1 MPYLEIHFPYNRS
14 DKIQV
19 RLFYFFGQNDGL
31 DCKYVRQTTQTRS
44 ILGIEEGSNLFSFS
58 FQTPLHKAAAVG
70 NTDLVR
76 LLISASVQ
84 VTYQGVLSTCRVQLD
99 LLVRSVRWT

>member
-1 MPYLEIHFPYNRS
+1 MDRA
-14 DKIQV
+14 
-19 RLFYFFGQNDGL
+19 L

-84 VTYQGVLSTCRVQLD
+84 VTYQGILATCWVHLD
-99 LLVRSVRWT
+99 MLAKSVK